1 MTSDFGGGKPR
12 YGRLEGTR
20 VYRGAPR
27 SLEPRLAKD
36 AIGAALAFRGIAN
49 DVRAE
54 RLLAEWTDF
63 VGAKIA
69 ARTRPEGITDR
80 VLVIEVVSSAWLQ
93 ELNMLRAQILAGL
106 LERVGQPRLF
116 DELRF
121 KIAGRSRRADVIRPR
136 PRAGVAPPP
145 PFTPPATGLAREQIV
160 REVESVDDEELRDLI
175 ARVRIANDR

>member
-1 MTSDFGGGKPR
+1 MTAPKPR
-12 YGRLEGTR
+12 YVRRGPPRALE
-20 VYRGAPR
+20 AR
-27 SLEPRLAKD
+27 SAKQ

-54 RLLAEWTDF
+54 RLLADWTEL
-63 VGAKIA
+63 VGPKIA
-69 ARTRPEGITDR
+69 TRTRPDGIYDR
-80 VLVIEVVSSAWLQ
+80 TLVIEVVSSAWLQ
-93 ELNMLRAQILAGL
+93 ELNMLRAQILSGL

-136 PRAGVAPPP
+136 PRA
-145 PFTPPATGLAREQIV
+145 TPVHRVPSPVPATGLAREQIV
-160 REVESVDDEELRDLI
+160 HEVEAVDDVELRELI